1 MSAAMNARTDD
12 PKHRRKVLAAGGFA
26 HFVHDGFTDS
36 IYVLL
41 PFWAEAFGLSL
52 AQVGALKL
60 AVSGALSALQVP
72 AGLLAEKLGERPVL
86 VAGTITAAAAF
97 IGLGL
102 ADGIATLVVALL
114 LVGVGA
120 GTQHPLASAVVS
132 KAHPGH
138 GRRAALGTYNF
149 CGDLGKVAV
158 PASVAA
164 VAAAVGWRYGAA
176 AAGLFGLFAGV
187 VLLVAFRRL
196 AVGGSVRRRPVRHV
210 EAPARGWGIVDRRG
224 FAGLS
229 AIAMIDS
236 TVRYGFLT
244 FLPFLLIGKGAPV
257 ETVGFA
263 LVLVFAG
270 GAVGKLVCGLIAE
283 RAGILRTVIV
293 TEAATG
299 ILVAALVGLSLTPSL
314 FLLPLAGIALNGTSS
329 VLYGTVADFVAAD
342 RQARAF
348 GLFYTLGIAAGALA
362 PVVYGL
368 VSDRWSVEATFLTMA
383 ASIILVIPFCAILR
397 RSLGDSMVPDTQS

>member
-1 MSAAMNARTDD
+1 MSTASDQTDD
-12 PKHRRKVLAAGGFA
+12 PNHRRKVLAAGGFA
-26 HFVHDGFTDS
+26 HFAHDGFTDT

-60 AVSGALSALQVP
+60 VISGALSSIQVP
-72 AGLLAEKLGERPVL
+72 AGLLAERVGERPVL
-86 VAGTITAAAAF
+86 VAGTLLAAAGF
-97 IGLGL
+97 IGLGFSGGL
-102 ADGIATLVVALL
+102 AALVIGLL
-114 LVGVGA
+114 LIGFGA
-120 GTQHPLASAVVS
+120 GTQHPLVSAVVS

-164 VAAAVGWRYGAA
+164 VTAAVGWRYGAV

-187 VLLVAFRRL
+187 LILILFRRL
-196 AVGGSVRRRPVRHV
+196 AVGGPDPRRPDHHA
-210 EAPARGWGIVDRRG
+210 EAKAQGWGITDRRG
-224 FAGLS
+224 FSALS
-229 AIAMIDS
+229 VIAMIDS
-236 TVRYGFLT
+236 SVRYGFLT
-244 FLPFLLIGKGAPV
+244 FLSFLLIGKGAPV

-283 RAGILRTVIV
+283 RVGILRTVIA

-299 ILVAALVGLSLTPSL
+299 VLLAALVALPLTPAL
-314 FLLPLAGIALNGTSS
+314 FVLPFAGIALNGTSS

-348 GLFYTLGIAAGALA
+348 GLFYSLGTGAGAVA
-362 PVVYGL
+362 PLCYGL
-368 VSDRWSVEATFLTMA
+368 VSDSWSVEVTFLAMA
-383 ASIILVIPFCAILR
+383 ASVVLVGPFCVILR
-397 RSLGDSMVPDTQS
+397 RSLAPDIRS

>member
-1 MSAAMNARTDD
+1 MSAKFDD
-12 PKHRRKVLAAGGFA
+12 PKQRRKILAAGGFA

-86 VAGTITAAAAF
+86 VAGTLISAAAF
-97 IGLGL
+97 IGVGL
-102 ADGIATLVVALL
+102 AGGITTLVMALV

-120 GTQHPLASAVVS
+120 GTQHPLASAIIS

-158 PASVAA
+158 PALVAA
-164 VAAAVGWRYGAA
+164 IAAAVGWRYGAV
-176 AAGLFGLFAGV
+176 AAGLFGVFAGV
-187 VLLVAFRRL
+187 VIIIVFRRL
-196 AVGGSVRRRPVRHV
+196 AVGGPTTQK
-210 EAPARGWGIVDRRG
+210 AARDVVIKAEGWGIVDRRG
-224 FAGLS
+224 FASLS
-229 AIAMIDS
+229 VIAMIDS

-244 FLPFLLIGKGAPV
+244 FLPFLLIGKGSPV
-257 ETVGFA
+257 EKVGFA

-283 RAGILRTVIV
+283 RVGILRTVII
-293 TEAATG
+293 TEVATG
-299 ILVAALVGLSLTPSL
+299 ILVAAIVILPLTPAL
-314 FLLPLAGIALNGTSS
+314 FVLPLAGIALNGTSS

-348 GLFYTLGIAAGALA
+348 GLFYTLALTVGAVA

-368 VSDRWSVEATFLTMA
+368 VSDRWGVEVTFLTMA
-383 ASIILVIPFCAILR
+383 ASIVLVAPFCAILR
-397 RSLGDSMVPDTQS
+397 LSLKLPDTRS

>member
-1 MSAAMNARTDD
+1 MSTDTDD
-12 PKHRRKVLAAGGFA
+12 PKQRRKVLAAGGFA

-36 IYVLL
+36 IYILL
-41 PFWAEAFGLSL
+41 PFWAETFGLSL

-60 AVSGALSALQVP
+60 AVSGALSAVQVP

-86 VAGTITAAAAF
+86 VAGTLLSAAAF

-102 ADGIATLVVALL
+102 ADGIATLVIALV

-120 GTQHPLASAVVS
+120 GTQHPLASAMIS

-158 PASVAA
+158 PASLTAIT
-164 VAAAVGWRYGAA
+164 AAVGWRYGTA
-176 AAGLFGLFAGV
+176 AAGSFGLFAGV
-187 VLLVAFRRL
+187 VIFVAFRRL
-196 AVGGSVRRRPVRHV
+196 AVGGPVPRQ
-210 EAPARGWGIVDRRG
+210 AARDVGKKAKGWGIVDRRG
-224 FAGLS
+224 FASLS

-244 FLPFLLIGKGAPV
+244 FLPFLLITKGAPV

-283 RAGILRTVIV
+283 RVGILRTVII

-299 ILVAALVGLSLTPSL
+299 ILVAAMVTLPLTPAL
-314 FLLPLAGIALNGTSS
+314 MVLPLAGLALNGTSS

-348 GLFYTLGIAAGALA
+348 GLFYTLALGVVA
-362 PVVYGL
+362 PVAYGL
-368 VSDRWSVEATFLTMA
+368 VSDRWGVDVTFLTMA
-383 ASIILVIPFCAILR
+383 ASLVLVAPFCFTLR
-397 RSLGDSMVPDTQS
+397 LSLKNLDTRS